1 MQLKHLTLDNK
12 GRVMVSR
19 LVDGHKMAVTA
30 FNLNTRTIQVGGCA
44 NTYPE
49 LREWLGV
56 DAAKEVVDYLVL
68 AIYEYEDED
77 E

>member
-30 FNLNTRTIQVGGCA
+30 FNLNTRTMQVGGSA
-44 NTYPE
+44 TTYPE
-49 LREWLGV
+49 LCEWIGV

-68 AIYEYEDED
+68 AIYEYGER
-77 E
+77 